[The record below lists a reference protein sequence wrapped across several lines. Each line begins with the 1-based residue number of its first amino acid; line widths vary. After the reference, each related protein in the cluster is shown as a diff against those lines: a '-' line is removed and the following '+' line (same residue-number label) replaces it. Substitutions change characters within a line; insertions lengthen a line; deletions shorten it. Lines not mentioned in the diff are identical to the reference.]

1 MNLTQHGDDTIA
13 AISTPRGQGGIGIV
27 RLSGPDALSIAD
39 RLFVSKKTKRPDEE
53 PLCPSR
59 VATHTVHYGYA
70 LDFRPDAEG
79 RQEREMIDEVLLT
92 VMRAPHSYTR
102 EDVVEI
108 SCHGGTVP
116 LQAIL
121 RAAIALGARLSEP
134 GEFTKRAFLNG
145 RIDLSQAEAV
155 LDVIRAKTE
164 AFLKVSVNQLKGQL
178 SAELESIREELMAV
192 YTNLEAEINFP
203 EEDINADVGQPGA
216 ESPRASIFRALDM
229 VRERVEKLL
238 KTSHHGKVLREGI
251 KIVICGKPN
260 VGKSSL
266 LNVLLKEPRAIVSP
280 VAGTTRDTIEETLQ
294 IRGIPVQLVDTAGV
308 LSPRD
313 MIEEEAVQRSR
324 QAIQAADLVLFVLD
338 ASRPWSE
345 EDQALWAV
353 VAGLNRIIVF
363 NKSDLSFNLTAEEGR
378 PELQGQ
384 GGVKISALT
393 RQGLPELEDK
403 IVERIWQAP
412 DIVTAEIM
420 LTNMRHIQAL
430 LRAQAALGHAL
441 EYGRTGL
448 SWEFISEDIKS
459 AVRELDRITGRDMDS
474 DLLDKIFSQFCIG
487 K

>member
-203 EEDINADVGQPGA
+203 ELLTGA
-216 ESPRASIFRALDM
+216 EPRLETGTQFDLPVPSFGGAVRHFQGGISRRGAARGPSPQKHSWWGGLPNYILRRNREHAARV
-229 VRERVEKLL
+229 VR
-238 KTSHHGKVLREGI
+238 
-251 KIVICGKPN
+251 P
-260 VGKSSL
+260 
-266 LNVLLKEPRAIVSP
+266 AA
-280 VAGTTRDTIEETLQ
+280 AGTDCHAFLPLADRHWDSKLCRDAARRRRAHH
-294 IRGIPVQLVDTAGV
+294 RGRLWCRAAG
-308 LSPRD
+308 
-313 MIEEEAVQRSR
+313 
-324 QAIQAADLVLFVLD
+324 
-338 ASRPWSE
+338 
-345 EDQALWAV
+345 
-353 VAGLNRIIVF
+353 
-363 NKSDLSFNLTAEEGR
+363 
-378 PELQGQ
+378 
-384 GGVKISALT
+384 
-393 RQGLPELEDK
+393 
-403 IVERIWQAP
+403 
-412 DIVTAEIM
+412 
-420 LTNMRHIQAL
+420 
-430 LRAQAALGHAL
+430 
-441 EYGRTGL
+441 
-448 SWEFISEDIKS
+448 
-459 AVRELDRITGRDMDS
+459 
-474 DLLDKIFSQFCIG
+474 
-487 K
+487 